1 MSAAAATAALPEAA
15 PGFNEVVLPLHPV
28 LLRAARA
35 LTRNPAEAADLVQ
48 DTLERAFRT
57 FDRFVP
63 GTNARAWSMAILSRL
78 FIDRWRQRRRQP
90 RFVDIDC
97 LDLPAPPDEPEV
109 MREPPPPCE
118 QFTIEDVR
126 HAASELPL
134 SLRRI
139 FELSSVTRL
148 SYGEISAITGI
159 RASTVGTRLLRAR
172 RRLRAMLLD
181 RSDATRS
188 RSTELIPVTDRP
200 GEMHLA
206 VEA

>member
-1 MSAAAATAALPEAA
+1 
-15 PGFNEVVLPLHPV
+15 
-28 LLRAARA
+28 
-35 LTRNPAEAADLVQ
+35 
-48 DTLERAFRT
+48 
-57 FDRFVP
+57 
-63 GTNARAWSMAILSRL
+63 
-78 FIDRWRQRRRQP
+78 
-90 RFVDIDC
+90 
-97 LDLPAPPDEPEV
+97 